1 MPEGW
6 RSGRQHALPET
17 PAGIRRDSAI
27 RDMRHASFPFVARPD
42 AVVLI
47 LGSLPGAESLA
58 RGEYYANRAN
68 RFWWIM
74 GELVGAYPDLP
85 YAARL
90 ERLRDSRI
98 ALWDVCASAERAGSL
113 DANIVAAE
121 PNDFATFLE
130 GHPDVRLIGFNG
142 GYATTLFTR
151 SVKVPAFIR
160 TERLP
165 STSPAHAGMRPD
177 AKLARWRAAL
187 GAFIG

>member
-1 MPEGW
+1 
-6 RSGRQHALPET
+6 
-17 PAGIRRDSAI
+17 
-27 RDMRHASFPFVARPD
+27 MRHASFPFVARPD

-98 ALWDVCASAERAGSL
+98 ALWDVCASAKRAGSL

-121 PNDFATFLE
+121 LNDFAAFLVD
-130 GHPDVRLIGFNG
+130 HPQVRLIGFNG
-142 GYATTLFTR
+142 AYAAALFHR
-151 SVKVPAFIR
+151 KVALPASIR

-165 STSPAHAGMRPD
+165 STSAAHAGMRPE

-187 GAFIG
+187 GEFLT